1 MAAPG
6 NQPTILQASAEET
19 LLPVCPEALL
29 CPSLSNSSAPFCP
42 SPKCVAPISIAL
54 HFAQVNEQRVTIKGR
69 GSGHVARIWYKN
81 TPNSDNRDNPDNL
94 RPFQVAAPRESLSLS
109 LARSLARLLFLSLFL
124 YSLSSLSDGR

>member
-1 MAAPG
+1 M
-6 NQPTILQASAEET
+6 
-19 LLPVCPEALL
+19 CPEALL

-54 HFAQVNEQRVTIKGR
+54 QCAQMTEQMVTIKGR
-69 GSGHVARIWYKN
+69 GPGHVARIFHMH

-94 RPFQVAAPRESLSLS
+94 RIFHLAAPRESLSLS

-124 YSLSSLSDGR
+124 YSLYSLSDGR